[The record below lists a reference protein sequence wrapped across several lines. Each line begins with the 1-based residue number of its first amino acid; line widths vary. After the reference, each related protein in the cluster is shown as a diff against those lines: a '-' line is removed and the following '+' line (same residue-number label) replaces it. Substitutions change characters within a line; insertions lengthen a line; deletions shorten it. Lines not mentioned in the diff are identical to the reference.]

1 MKKKLLIGTGVL
13 VILLT
18 GVLFYIR
25 LATKKHSPT
34 AKVAFTENGFNL
46 NIIYCQ
52 PFKKGRVIF
61 GPKETGALQAYGEY
75 WRMGANEATTFNTE
89 TALLINGKEL
99 PAGKY
104 TIYAIPAEK
113 LWTIA
118 FNTENNRWGATA
130 PDEKNDVLRVQV
142 QATETDT
149 TIEQFNIRFETD
161 SMVVYTLLVWDNI
174 SVKIPLELG
183 RK

>member
-1 MKKKLLIGTGVL
+1 MKKKLLIGTGV
-13 VILLT
+13 VIILLT
-18 GVLFYIR
+18 GVLFYLR
-25 LATKKHSPT
+25 SATKKHSPT
-34 AKVAFTENGFNL
+34 TTVAYTQNGFNL
-46 NIIYCQ
+46 NIMYCQ

-89 TALLINGKEL
+89 TALLVNGKEL

-104 TIYAIPAEK
+104 AIYAIPDETA
-113 LWTIA
+113 WTIA

-142 QATETDT
+142 PVTETNT
-149 TIEQFNIRFETD
+149 AAEQFNISFEPD
-161 SMVVYTLLVWDNI
+161 SMVVYTSLVWDNV

-183 RK
+183 KK